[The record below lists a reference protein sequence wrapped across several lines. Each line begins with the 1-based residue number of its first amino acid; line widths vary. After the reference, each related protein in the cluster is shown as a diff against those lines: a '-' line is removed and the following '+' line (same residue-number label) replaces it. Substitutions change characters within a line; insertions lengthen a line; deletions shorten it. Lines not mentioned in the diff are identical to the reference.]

1 MSKEVIISEET
12 KVRLQTAMDKI
23 LAIQKEYEVGITQQ
37 AENTPEGSVLVK
49 MVVVDTK
56 KVPEEAKVSETAPGV
71 VEPEL
76 VPVEDND

>member
-23 LAIQKEYEVGITQQ
+23 IAIQTEYEVGIVQQ
-37 AENTPEGSVLVK
+37 AENADGGVFIK

-56 KVPEEAKVSETAPGV
+56 KVPEEAKV